1 MTNFCTNCGTILGPD
16 GICPNCGMAYE
27 PDTAVSDTE
36 TATSVDIS
44 DIDAYAY
51 DEEPTYLTQEPSDY
65 APQPEPDR
73 EPDVPSEQPYYP
85 PYQPQSAPVQRP
97 APSASP
103 ASRGFDFV
111 SLLTDWLTHAKGFF
125 TPEPLKTAQDVITKD
140 DYVWAV
146 FAALNVIVGALC
158 TAAMT
163 GNGLNWVISKVFGTF
178 AGMDSFLEGYTFG
191 ALLAIFFF
199 SLLTL
204 AGFTAAAAGIGYG
217 FLLIEKKH
225 LSFMTTL
232 KTVSVAFFPL
242 TMTCAAAFLFS
253 FFLYPMAAVL
263 LLAGLLA
270 SVSLFND
277 LIQKQAGEM
286 NFWVTAL
293 CNAAQVVAGIIIV
306 SISISVV

>member
-27 PDTAVSDTE
+27 PDTAVSE
-36 TATSVDIS
+36 TATSGES
-44 DIDAYAY
+44 GAYAY
-51 DEEPTYLTQEPSDY
+51 SEENTYAQPEPSYY
-65 APQPEPDR
+65 APQPEPAKM
-73 EPDVPSEQPYYP
+73 PDPPSEQPYYP
-85 PYQPQSAPVQRP
+85 PYQPQSAPVQQP
-97 APSASP
+97 TPSVSP
-103 ASRGFDFV
+103 AGRGFDFV
-111 SLLTDWLTHAKGFF
+111 ALLTDWLTHAKGFF
-125 TPEPLKTAQDVITKD
+125 TPEPLKTAQDVIAKD
-140 DYVWAV
+140 EYVWAV

-158 TAAMT
+158 TSAMT

-178 AGMDSFLEGYTFG
+178 AGMDGFVEGYSFG

-217 FLLIEKKH
+217 FLLLEKKH

-242 TMTCAAAFLFS
+242 TLTCAAAFVFS

-263 LLAGLLA
+263 LLAGILA
-270 SVSLFND
+270 SVSLFNE
-277 LIQKQAGEM
+277 LMQKQAGER

-306 SISISVV
+306 SISISAV